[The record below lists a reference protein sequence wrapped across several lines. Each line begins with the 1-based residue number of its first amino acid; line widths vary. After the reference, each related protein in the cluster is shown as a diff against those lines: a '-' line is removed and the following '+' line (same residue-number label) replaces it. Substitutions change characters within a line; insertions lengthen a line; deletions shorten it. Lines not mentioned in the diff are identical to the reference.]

1 MKSKPTRRLVGAGS
15 LQLALAIAALLVAPF
30 VHATSATW
38 NGTDNALWAAS
49 NNWSGAPLAVP
60 GSGDTATFNNA
71 GGGHV
76 VLDLGGGVTIKTL
89 LFDTS
94 SVAPYIIGSGGVGA
108 QTLTLNDAA
117 ALTLNANVA
126 NNEICNANLIL
137 GTATGNAIQTFT
149 NNSTTNSLTLA
160 GGVISNSTVTT
171 DIKTLMVAGA
181 GATNI
186 TGAMSNGTA
195 ILALALNGAGTLTL
209 SGTNSYTGRTTVA
222 GNGTLK
228 LAASNVIPS
237 GVAID
242 IGAYYGSGMTGGG
255 TLDLN
260 GFDNTVGGLG
270 FGNQSSPMLVK
281 TGAGTL
287 TLTGNISQDSA
298 STGTKLIGG
307 NLSLGGGTRTINN
320 SSGTALSISAVIS
333 NGSLTSAGN
342 LVLSGANLYSG
353 NTTLSAGLTQMAA
366 DPVGTV
372 GAIVSSALGT
382 GTLTLG
388 GGSGGLASDGTTP
401 RTILNPVSFSG
412 GNQAN
417 NILGDATRNGK
428 LTFSGGVDLTNPST
442 HALTLNS
449 DVQIDGVISGSGQQY
464 AVVGT
469 GTLTITNTSNNFSGI
484 FGAGSNFNVSSAA
497 GGNLRWG
504 ACNVFPDAAI
514 LMAGGSGTVNLA
526 GFSDTVGG
534 IAFGV
539 STVGQTATITTGAG
553 TLTLNG
559 NISQDSNGFGT
570 KLISGN
576 LFLNATRSV
585 ANAGAANPLNIA
597 AQISGVAGA
606 GLTNSSGLLVLSGP
620 NIFTGA
626 ATASGGTLEIA
637 IDPVGAVGAITSSAL
652 GTGGLVFAGGGLSSD
667 GTAARTI
674 LNAVSI
680 TGVAILGD
688 ATRNGNLTFSADIF
702 LGTAARSITTN
713 SNAQFDGILSSGA
726 GGGIVK
732 GGAANLTLTGN
743 NTYLGLTTV
752 SAGRLVLSG
761 SNALATGGMSVS
773 GGVAQFNSPASI
785 NGTTRNVTVSSP
797 GAIVFGPAFG
807 SAADIATALLTRVVA
822 NSTGAIAA
830 DNYAG
835 SNFDFGAA
843 GLTNATLGAAGNL
856 TFTGTLTPNGT
867 TYRLGGGGG
876 TLTMGT
882 AMSGAGYSLVV
893 NGPVILSTSS
903 DFVSTTINSGGSL
916 QVNSG
921 AMTNVTN
928 NGAILFDFTG
938 TQTYTG
944 VISGSGGLTKS
955 GAGQLTLSVPQ
966 TYSGTTTVNAGSLVL
981 GGGNHTLNANKAL
994 VVNSGGTLNLGLN
1007 NQYVGQFSGS
1017 GGIVTGSSGRFTIR
1031 PSAVAAFAGSIQ
1043 GSLNVAKVGS
1053 QTLTLTGANATTGS
1067 VSVIGGGITLK
1078 DGGTFSATS
1087 GLVVNAATLSLDN
1100 TGSANINGRVN
1111 SANVGLDAGAI
1122 NYSGANGTYSSEFL
1136 GAVAAT
1142 AGTSV
1147 ISANPGTGTA
1157 SAVLTLASLTR
1168 SAGASLNVSGSNIGT
1183 ATNPYGRILVSG
1195 GLGGNL
1201 TAVNGVVPGVFSSNN
1216 VDSWNFVGYDAV
1228 KGFAALGTA
1237 GYPATVAGLGG
1248 AGPASN
1254 VTGGGTVGADLTV
1267 NSYNQGSVVF
1277 TNGSPSGGVD
1287 RLTIGSGM
1295 MVMGADSW
1303 GTVTARGR
1311 ITSGIQELFVGK
1323 RDGNTNPPPSSAIH
1337 SVIEDNANPVSL
1349 VVYARHGDRGPYVM
1363 LTAANTY
1370 SGGTFVS
1377 GGAAQGGL
1385 LLNGVGATIPAGG
1398 LTINNN
1404 GIVSM
1409 ASNAGQIDPSN
1420 VVTLNGG
1427 ATLDLYGTNTLAGL
1441 VFNSDGGTIAPTV
1454 VPYLSVTVP
1463 GAYGLAGY
1471 GAKTGTLKITG
1482 NIAAT
1487 PTNVAVTPLLD
1498 SGTLDLNGS
1507 AAHDIT
1513 VAALAE
1519 GNFVNTL
1526 TPLNGLTISSAI
1538 SNGGFTKKGAGVLN
1552 LTNSACTYA
1561 GQLTVEAGVLNVAA
1575 VNNVSANGVLGN
1587 SALPV
1592 ILGGSGGSTGALE
1605 YTGGTATS
1613 SKPFTLSGGGG
1624 GGFQIDAAATNL
1636 TLSGAL
1642 DGAGGLTKTGA
1653 GTLTLANAAST
1664 YTGNTTISA
1673 GTLVL
1678 AANAGLK
1685 FVITNAGSNGVTGG
1699 GTVILNGAF
1708 TLDTTAVSV
1717 SSGSW
1722 TLVNV
1727 ATLTETFGSTF
1738 TLVGFTPDIDGVTW
1752 TNNGGGMNRSFSEA
1766 TGILTLGSGSPYQNW
1781 AATHITNINPSAD
1794 ATATGDPDHD
1804 GVTNLTEYAFDGNP
1818 LNPADHG
1825 KVYLM
1830 IADSDFDGDT
1840 AKELLL
1846 TVAVRAGTPVFS
1858 AATSPTAT
1866 SDGITYTIE
1875 GSLTLTGAPTKVN
1888 VVPSAVTAGLP
1899 DLTGSGYEYRTFSL
1913 DGSNGLPSKGFL
1925 RAKVSM
1931 P

>member
-15 LQLALAIAALLVAPF
+15 RQLALAIAALLAAPI
-30 VHATSATW
+30 VQATSATW
-38 NGTDNALWAAS
+38 NGGTDSQWAGS
-49 NNWSGAPLAVP
+49 NNWSGVPLVVP
-60 GSGDTATFNNA
+60 GNGDSATFNNA

-94 SVAPYIIGSGGVGA
+94 SAASYIIGSGGVGA

-126 NNEICNANLIL
+126 NNELCNANLIL
-137 GTATGNAIQTFT
+137 GTVTGSATQTFT

-160 GGVISNSTVTT
+160 GGISSNSTIPT

-181 GATNI
+181 GATNLS
-186 TGAMSNGTA
+186 GAMSNGSA
-195 ILALALNGAGTLTL
+195 ILSLVLNGTGTLTL
-209 SGTNSYTGRTTVA
+209 SGANSYTGRTTIA

-242 IGAYYGSGMTGGG
+242 IGAYFGSGMSGGG
-255 TLDLN
+255 SLDLN
-260 GFDNTVGGLG
+260 GFDNTVGGLS
-270 FGNQSSPMLVK
+270 FGNQTSPLLVK

-298 STGTKLIGG
+298 SSGTKLISG
-307 NLSLGGGTRTINN
+307 NLSLGGGIRTINN

-333 NGSLTSAGN
+333 NGSLTSNGN
-342 LVLSGANLYSG
+342 LVLSGANLYAG
-353 NTTLSAGLTQMAA
+353 NTTLSAGLTQMAVNPA
-366 DPVGTV
+366 GTA
-372 GAIVSSALGT
+372 GAIVSSALGI
-382 GTLTLG
+382 GTLTL
-388 GGSGGLASDGTTP
+388 GSGGLASDGTTP
-401 RTILNPVSFSG
+401 RTILNPVTFSG
-412 GNQAN
+412 GNQAS
-417 NILGDATRNGK
+417 NILGDATKNGK
-428 LTFSGGVDLTNPST
+428 LTFSGGVDLTNTST

-469 GTLTITNTSNNFSGI
+469 GTLTITNTGNNFSGI
-484 FGAGSNFNVSSAA
+484 FGAGSNFNVSTAA

-504 ACNVFPDAAI
+504 ASNVFPDSAI

-539 STVGQTATITTGAG
+539 STVGQTATIATGAG
-553 TLTLNG
+553 TLSLNG
-559 NISQDSNGFGT
+559 NISQDSNGLGT

-585 ANAGAANPLNIA
+585 ANAGAANPLTIA

-606 GLTNSSGLLVLSGP
+606 GLTNTSGLLVLAGA
-620 NIFTGA
+620 NTYTGA
-626 ATASGGTLEIA
+626 TTASGGTLEIA

-674 LNAVSI
+674 LNAISF

-688 ATRNGNLTFSADIF
+688 ATRNGYLTFSADIP
-702 LGTAARSITTN
+702 LGTAARSITTT

-732 GGAANLTLTGN
+732 GGAATLTLAGN

-752 SAGRLVLSG
+752 SAGRLVLTG
-761 SNALATGGMSVS
+761 TNASASGGMSVT
-773 GGVAQFNSPASI
+773 GGVAQFNSPAAI

-807 SAADIATALLTRVVA
+807 SAADIATALLTRIVA
-822 NSTGAIAA
+822 NSSGVIAA

-835 SNFDFGAA
+835 SNFNFAAA
-843 GLTNATLGAAGNL
+843 GLTNASLGAVGNL

-876 TLTMGT
+876 TLTMGN
-882 AMSGAGYSLVV
+882 AISGTGYSLSV

-903 DFVSTTINSGGSL
+903 DFASTTINSGGSL

-928 NGAILFDFTG
+928 NGAILFDFAG

-966 TYSGTTTVNAGSLVL
+966 TYSGTTTMNAGSLVL
-981 GGGNHTLNANKAL
+981 AGGNHTLNVNKTL
-994 VVNSGGTLNLGLN
+994 VVNSGSTLDLGSN

-1017 GGIVTGSSGRFTIR
+1017 GGIVTGSGGRFTVR

-1053 QTLTLTGANATTGS
+1053 QTLTLSGANATMGT
-1067 VSVIGGGITLK
+1067 VSVIGGGLTLK
-1078 DGGTFSATS
+1078 DGGTFSAIS
-1087 GLVVNAATLSLDN
+1087 GLSVNAAALTLDN
-1100 TGSANINGRVN
+1100 TGTANINGRVN
-1111 SANVGLDAGAI
+1111 NANVGLDAGTL
-1122 NYSGANGTYSSEFL
+1122 NYSGANSTNSSEFL

-1142 AGTSV
+1142 AATSV
-1147 ISANPGTGTA
+1147 ITANPGTGTA
-1157 SAVLTLASLTR
+1157 SAVLTLGSLTR
-1168 SAGASLNVSGSNIGT
+1168 STGASLNITGSNIGT
-1183 ATNPYGRILVSG
+1183 ATNPYGRVLVSG

-1201 TAVNGVVPGVFSSNN
+1201 TTVNGVVPGVFSSGG
-1216 VDSWNFVGYDAV
+1216 VDSWNFAGYDAV
-1228 KGFAALGTA
+1228 KGFGALGTA
-1237 GYPATVAGLGG
+1237 GYPATVAGLAG

-1254 VTGGGTVGADLTV
+1254 VTGGGTVSADLTI

-1277 TNGSPSGGVD
+1277 TNGSASGGLD

-1295 MVMGADSW
+1295 MVMGADTW

-1311 ITSGIQELFVGK
+1311 ITSGTQELFVGK

-1337 SVIEDNANPVSL
+1337 SVIEDNGNPVSL

-1370 SGGTFVS
+1370 GGGTFVS

-1385 LLNGVGATIPAGG
+1385 LLNGSGVVIPAGG

-1409 ASNAGQIDPSN
+1409 ASNSGQIDPSN

-1454 VPYLSVTVP
+1454 VPYLTVTVP

-1471 GAKTGTLKITG
+1471 GVKTGTLKITG

-1487 PTNVAVTPLLD
+1487 PTNAAVTPLLD
-1498 SGTLDLNGS
+1498 SGTLDLNAS
-1507 AAHDIT
+1507 TAHDIT
-1513 VAALAE
+1513 VAALPE

-1538 SNGGFTKKGAGVLN
+1538 ANGGFTKKGAGVLN
-1552 LTNSACTYA
+1552 LTSAASTYA
-1561 GQLTVEAGVLNVAA
+1561 GLLTVEAGVLNVAA

-1587 SALPV
+1587 SALAV
-1592 ILGGSGGSTGALE
+1592 ILGGSGGSSGTLE
-1605 YTGGTATS
+1605 YTGATAAS
-1613 SKPFTLSGGGG
+1613 SKPFTLTGGG

-1636 TLSGAL
+1636 TLGGAL

-1653 GTLTLANAAST
+1653 GTLTLASAANT
-1664 YTGNTTISA
+1664 YTGDTTITA

-1678 AANAGLK
+1678 PDNAGLK
-1685 FVITNAGSNGVTGG
+1685 FVVTNAGSNRIAGS
-1699 GTVILNGAF
+1699 GTVILNGDF
-1708 TLDTTAVSV
+1708 TLDTS
-1717 SSGSW
+1717 
-1722 TLVNV
+1722 
-1727 ATLTETFGSTF
+1727 
-1738 TLVGFTPDIDGVTW
+1738 
-1752 TNNGGGMNRSFSEA
+1752 
-1766 TGILTLGSGSPYQNW
+1766 
-1781 AATHITNINPSAD
+1781 
-1794 ATATGDPDHD
+1794 TAT
-1804 GVTNLTEYAFDGNP
+1804 
-1818 LNPADHG
+1818 
-1825 KVYLM
+1825 
-1830 IADSDFDGDT
+1830 
-1840 AKELLL
+1840 
-1846 TVAVRAGTPVFS
+1846 VRS
-1858 AATSPTAT
+1858 S
-1866 SDGITYTIE
+1866 
-1875 GSLTLTGAPTKVN
+1875 SLAL
-1888 VVPSAVTAGLP
+1888 S
-1899 DLTGSGYEYRTFSL
+1899 
-1913 DGSNGLPSKGFL
+1913 PSKL
-1925 RAKVSM
+1925 LSAIIR
-1931 P
+1931 